1 MRLTKLGHACVRI
14 EQGDTTVVI
23 DPGLFTEP
31 EAFQGADGVL
41 ITHEHVDHFAEDR
54 LRAAVA
60 ADPGLRIWTNR
71 AVAAQLDGIGAHV
84 TVVGE
89 GDAFEVGGID
99 VSVHGEWHAVI
110 HPDIPRVGNIGFLLD
125 GRLFHP
131 GDALTLPA
139 QPVDTLLLPVA
150 GPWSKVGELVD
161 YVREVKPRRA
171 LGIHDAVL
179 SEIGLM
185 VNTRLLGE
193 GGPGTGAEF
202 QQLPSGGQVDLGAR

>member
-14 EQGDTTVVI
+14 EHQDTTVVI
-23 DPGLFTEP
+23 DPGLFTE
-31 EAFQGADGVL
+31 ADATSGADAVL
-41 ITHEHVDHFAEDR
+41 ITHEHMDHFAEDR

-89 GDAFEVGGID
+89 GDAFDID
-99 VSVHGEWHAVI
+99 GLGVSVHGEWHAVI

-131 GDALTLPA
+131 GDALTLPPH
-139 QPVDTLLLPVA
+139 PVETLLLPIA
-150 GPWSKVGELVD
+150 GPWSKVSELID
-161 YVREVKPRRA
+161 YVREAGPGRA
-171 LGIHDAVL
+171 LAIHEAVL
-179 SEIGLM
+179 SEAGQA
-185 VNTRLLGE
+185 VHGRLLGE
-193 GGPGTGAEF
+193 GGPGTGAPF
-202 QQLPSGGQVDLGAR
+202 TQLAAGGQLDLG